1 MINILLLFRMA
12 VIVHVTLWKEIWLA
26 LAFFSSV
33 SPQEE
38 EERGLTSAI
47 ACTAVLPVTR
57 PFSTHES
64 RKTGAMPDYE

>member
-1 MINILLLFRMA
+1 MINILLLFWMA
-12 VIVHVTLWKEIWLA
+12 AIVHVTLWKEIWLA

-47 ACTAVLPVTR
+47 NCLHSTACDDTI
-57 PFSTHES
+57 HES
-64 RKTGAMPDYE
+64 AGVDHGAIP